1 MLSPLWLGKDRKQQ
15 IAYYISRTTRKTY
28 DVSHLGPESRNYSNN
43 YGRWF
48 LSDCSLPI
56 RWLWKW
62 SIFSRFACEFKI
74 ELALGEI
81 LNKFSMTLLRDDFDD
96 VITMGFQTF
105 EWLNKSLKVQMNK
118 RLGTFKRTVCFW
130 KVNISFFLNL

>member
-1 MLSPLWLGKDRKQQ
+1 
-15 IAYYISRTTRKTY
+15 
-28 DVSHLGPESRNYSNN
+28 
-43 YGRWF
+43 
-48 LSDCSLPI
+48 
-56 RWLWKW
+56 
-62 SIFSRFACEFKI
+62 
-74 ELALGEI
+74 
-81 LNKFSMTLLRDDFDD
+81 MTLLRDDFDD

>member
-1 MLSPLWLGKDRKQQ
+1 M
-15 IAYYISRTTRKTY
+15 
-28 DVSHLGPESRNYSNN
+28 
-43 YGRWF
+43 
-48 LSDCSLPI
+48 
-56 RWLWKW
+56 
-62 SIFSRFACEFKI
+62 